1 MTLTN
6 LVLLLPPAGIV
17 SGGDNVTATQG
28 VQFDQLYPQLQ
39 MNIFPETDVTPR
51 LNAVSGTSIQDG
63 NNVTQASFIND
74 GVYYDMIPNE
84 DNYLERTQTGMFSS
98 Q

>member
-1 MTLTN
+1 
-6 LVLLLPPAGIV
+6 
-17 SGGDNVTATQG
+17 
-28 VQFDQLYPQLQ
+28 

-84 DNYLERTQTGMFSS
+84 DNYLEEPKLVCS
-98 Q
+98 QVNEDSRAVWF